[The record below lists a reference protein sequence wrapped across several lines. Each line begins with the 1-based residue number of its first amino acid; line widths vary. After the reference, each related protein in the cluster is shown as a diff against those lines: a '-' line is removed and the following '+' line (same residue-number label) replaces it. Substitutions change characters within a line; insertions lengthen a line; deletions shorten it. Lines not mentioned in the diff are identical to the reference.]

1 MKLQEGVFAV
11 KLYELEQQYGKLQSR
26 LRLCMK
32 DDHSKIQQELQKAL
46 DEYRENIILL
56 QENVKGCRSPAVT
69 AMAEV
74 QLDYFQHAHEILE
87 KELPKY
93 LDSESSTTQENK
105 TEATALYAEY
115 AIDFAIQSMKYA
127 LIAALRAI
135 DEQMNAE
142 EKEKLR

>member
-74 QLDYFQHAHEILE
+74 QLDYFRHAHEILE

-93 LDSESSTTQENK
+93 LDSESNTTQENK

>member
-74 QLDYFQHAHEILE
+74 QLDYFRHAHEILE
-87 KELPKY
+87 KELSKY
-93 LDSESSTTQENK
+93 LDNESSTTQENK

>member
-74 QLDYFQHAHEILE
+74 QLDYFRHAHEILE